1 MHTIFDVTGKNI
13 LITGTSS
20 GLGEHIAHLFAASGA
35 NIIMCA
41 RRRERLEAL
50 HTALEQQYQVQVYSY
65 SVDVNQRE
73 QFQQM
78 LQDLEHQA
86 VCIDVLINNAGVS
99 DTKKFLDYQDQD
111 WDKIVGTNLKAPWLC
126 SQEIAQHFIR
136 HQTQGA
142 IINITS
148 ILSQSINLGVSPYC
162 ASKAGLKHL
171 TEVMAVELARYKIR
185 VNAIAPGYML
195 TEINQDYLNSEAGQ
209 QLIKKIP
216 LRRFVEFEDLDGALL
231 LLASNASQG
240 MTGVEIKVDAGH
252 SCTPI

>member
-1 MHTIFDVTGKNI
+1 MNNIFDVTGKNI

-20 GLGEHIAHLFAASGA
+20 GLGQHIAHLFAASGA

-41 RRRERLEAL
+41 RRSERLQQLQAE
-50 HTALEQQYQVQVYSY
+50 LEQQHHVKVYSY
-65 SVDVNQRE
+65 TLDVNQRD
-73 QFQQM
+73 QVQQM
-78 LQDLEHQA
+78 LSDLEHKN
-86 VCIDVLINNAGVS
+86 VYVDVLINNAGVS

-126 SQEIAQHFIR
+126 SQEIAQHFIQ
-136 HQTQGA
+136 HDIQGA

-185 VNAIAPGYML
+185 VNAIAPGYMV
-195 TEINQDYLNSEAGQ
+195 TEINQEYLHSDAGQ

-216 LRRFVEFEDLDGALL
+216 LRRFVEFEDLNGALL

-240 MTGVEIKVDAGH
+240 MTGIEIKVDAGH

>member
-1 MHTIFDVTGKNI
+1 MNNIFDVTGKNI

-41 RRRERLEAL
+41 RRSERLQAL
-50 HTALEQQYQVQVYSY
+50 QTQLEQQYQVRIYRY
-65 SVDVNQRE
+65 TLDVNQRE
-73 QFQQM
+73 QVQQM
-78 LQDLEHQA
+78 LGDLEQKG
-86 VCIDVLINNAGVS
+86 VYVDVLINNAGVS

-136 HQTQGA
+136 HNIQGA

-185 VNAIAPGYML
+185 VNAIAPGYMV
-195 TEINQDYLNSEAGQ
+195 TEINQDYLHSDAGQ

-216 LRRFVEFEDLDGALL
+216 LRRFVEFEDLNGALL

-240 MTGVEIKVDAGH
+240 MTGIEIKVDAGH